1 MGVQEFYH
9 GLEDKYYAGLDWL
22 DKHGIPV
29 YSVVDAIE
37 AQNIPSFPI
46 AALVVLL
53 AVGGLFTFIL
63 PGIFGGSATL
73 NVLVQDETQT
83 PLQGIA
89 VQLSGSGLSGDAL
102 SKRLTDSEGVVTFTN
117 LPIGASVTVSADHDT
132 YAIDDRSIVLD
143 QGENERKLTA
153 IAIALTKSISLQLYK
168 ANSTESFVNAIPLSF
183 ACSGDTA
190 FSKSSTVING
200 QITIDVPPACGTLSV
215 QSLDNTL
222 SLQNTVID
230 VDDANPRV
238 YVNAQPAGNGVLRV
252 TLVND
257 SGTGIAGMTTYL
269 KSKFGDVIATKF
281 SDASGFVEYTGI
293 VPDTYVVF
301 VAADGTY
308 GELDSGNI
316 EVSETEPVVKTFT
329 VPLASVGEVR
339 LQLVDEGN
347 LSPVSGAKV
356 TLSRGNQVVGTKTT
370 NEGGQVTFS
379 VSSPN
384 SLTVAVDHPT
394 YLVRS
399 GISVGVSAAGYTQI
413 PLAKAT
419 LNNSQI
425 VTVKVVD
432 ELNQPVENAYVALK
446 KSPSGASIGTNKIT
460 GASGTV
466 QFTSLEEGT
475 YFASAY
481 KPGFSDQIKSDLFSV
496 RARENVEST
505 IKLVI
510 GTGTVSF
517 LVNDEGGQPLAGAT
531 IQAIDG
537 TTHDAVG
544 NEIATGVDG
553 KAELTLRADRFVY
566 FVISEPNHLPYV
578 TLPVQ
583 VRKSITQ
590 NVTAELVRDIARL
603 EIKTLST
610 SVNGKPILEE
620 SGLAPGQTYT
630 VRFALLVP
638 RNTAYSETGVHV
650 RTGNSI
656 EGQTNPIENDGW
668 YIRDVRS
675 AYAKLQKGTTYTP
688 SEGLGIDSQHVT
700 SSDAKW
706 ANIVFTPA
714 REGLT
719 IVEVD
724 VTVKDSTAQG
734 ADLPLYYRAWGRTGS
749 YVRFPVDAVLG
760 GSESVAQKQGLY
772 ANANVKLYSPGASS
786 HVCSKDFCLGLVSED
801 LSTGIQNNVADD
813 VEADISSKQKLLFTF
828 TSISDSVFADT
839 SLILQSTSTSATLQ
853 AYDVTNAVGAKKTGV
868 VSGNKVEIP
877 LGTIQKNNVAFGFVN
892 VDAAKEGTAR
902 VKFSLVSNKQE
913 VYTREVLVRVNAAGI
928 MNVEIVPRAILPLLT
943 NQLLVHVTQSV
954 SGDDVALE
962 NASVNITLNGILLTS
977 GYTDGEGV
985 FPFELNE
992 PNVNDNV
999 EITAS
1004 KQGFKPVVKNISVG
1018 ADIVAFLPTQLNES
1032 LIVNGTTRKTKDI
1045 HMLNLA
1051 SIPLTIKEV
1060 SLSGDFE
1067 GLVRFDLLNE
1077 ELVGE
1082 VLGVNQDRN
1091 VTVAFSL
1098 TDKGQN
1104 LLVGKTLKGSVLVKL
1119 SSDTSGKTFTNALP
1133 LTIKIGFGGEVDVED
1148 CLLVEPVQ
1156 WDVYAD
1162 PQEVKQQAF
1171 AIKNTCTV
1179 NAVPVRLTN
1188 FSAKI
1193 KQLSGD
1199 PLGTFSATTSEK
1211 TVELSSGF
1219 KNILNSLPA
1228 GEETIV
1234 TVSFSPDVI
1243 QSGLATPELVFQATN
1258 MTSTGIPDFVEEN
1271 VKVNLVVNDLS
1282 SCVKINAPS
1291 VLEIDSCA
1299 INTGAGQMGNYYNQV
1314 YRPTGVPYYNPSYST
1329 LNNTTNP
1336 SGSSLL
1342 PSGVSGGM
1350 FGSYNFG
1357 SGPFSPQYGASGY
1370 DGFGGY
1376 QQGGAQFSGVGGYSS
1391 MQGYYANPLVD
1402 RYNSVSGAGAF
1413 FGCGNS
1419 EIRIENSCQSDI
1431 EIQLDADPNVQVS
1444 KTSVVLKPN
1453 QNERIRV
1460 GSGYRIGKYPIFVNA
1475 RAAGSKDASFEVASV
1490 DVLIK
1495 SPTEVNADCIGLN
1508 TTKFRFQELIQ
1519 KPVKGKVINKCYN
1532 SGVRLIP
1539 SADTVTIASYFNVDD
1554 QITLTDKG
1562 AAKSRPNSMAHDI
1575 QLIGVQTRGEGRDTI
1590 QELEFQI
1597 FPDFETYKRVLS
1609 PFTQNAGLGQQILDL
1624 KFFLEGQYY
1633 RAESYG
1639 TISVKYLD
1647 AYGGS
1652 QQKPFPVI
1660 FENLFRI
1667 AGVLDIGDGNPNLTD
1682 FQKCINNDVLQFET
1696 SAGGTYVFDDDDFRS
1711 DAGVVGTRL
1720 VFTTATPRTVLIA
1733 DDDHCGG
1740 KDYLSNIVND
1750 RLVSTENPN
1759 VTAEFRVVDSR
1770 NIQVTVTRP
1779 LTLQTDATIKGR
1791 LRMKLTRTAFNTSTQ
1806 DVFVDVSFKVA
1817 KPGTLTNISKFTPLV
1832 CTDPSSGGSLSG
1844 YEKGAGFSGKYGF
1857 DMISWKWDY
1866 ANSPSCETMFCDATQ
1881 LSIWLNKKIKTFN
1894 EFLMQNSNVFSA
1906 VSGKVYRTQTL
1917 ALDVLKTV
1925 PAVKDQ
1931 SFSPVKE
1938 YQFAEA
1944 GTSFLTIPDTGAYGE
1959 LKKGITLNMDELFAK
1974 SSDGTTDE
1982 AYVQLMSEKLN
1993 TIETLLAPTGNNAQ
2007 LGEVVIIFNPKK
2019 LGAAGSAAVQLFG
2032 ADSFTLGG
2040 QNKYVMTFHEYKEFH
2055 QRMVDVS
2062 FTSATGVKVSAIN
2075 SSAWTAIAT
2084 NSERSTVT
2092 ACEAENRAQGNEPC
2106 VVNSNDIKVWMTPN
2120 LLKSMYT
2127 GIERVDVALIV
2138 PTADKLTN
2146 DLTKYLL
2153 ERATKKPLF
2162 TLEAYNGSMDRLTSE
2177 FLFFSGHLMSDTI
2190 NTDLMSDLGAVS
2202 EAGYEYSTNF
2212 NHPQTTANENDV
2224 MKRLRFKTSYSTS
2237 NTDDFRTIA
2246 TPGRYP
2252 MAFEA
2257 TWDKGSDGVGTITLT
2272 IQESGRIIQE
2282 GVSRATLDELEAEK
2296 SASGVTL
2303 AYSENPFFYLP
2314 FNGSTGLTTVR
2325 NGYGTS
2331 YAMRANGK
2339 LELVQGSATSANT
2352 SVSLNEHTTLE
2363 QLSAFVTT
2371 RKQPVLL
2378 SVEGASKPYTINL
2391 APSIPVGVRADVTN
2405 PSGIASMQYGFVRV
2419 GAETNFIDASPILW
2433 SDCTRSTSQLVSTL
2447 DQATCN
2453 TAIANQTTIQ
2463 GSISGNENF
2472 YTGIALVP
2480 DNTYAMV
2487 PACAVDNAVI
2497 LGEGQSP
2504 TQVGRTVQGLGEP
2517 LRLNNSRFTTQSVD
2531 TLQDV
2536 INLITRGDACGKLD
2550 GGLTAIWDASSERV
2564 VPKTLQC
2571 GSPINVNA

>member
-46 AALVVLL
+46 AALIVLL

-688 SEGLGIDSQHVT
+688 SAGLGIDSQHVT

-706 ANIVFTPA
+706 ANIIFTPA

-1004 KQGFKPVVKNISVG
+1004 KQGFKPVVKTISVG

-1370 DGFGGY
+1370 DGFGGF

-1597 FPDFETYKRVLS
+1597 FPDFETYKRVLN

-1682 FQKCINNDVLQFET
+1682 FQQCINNDVLQFET

-1750 RLVSTENPN
+1750 RLVSAENPN

-2019 LGAAGSAAVQLFG
+2019 LSAEAKTALPLLG
-2032 ADSFTLGG
+2032 ADLLSLGG
-2040 QNKYVMTFHEYKEFH
+2040 QNKYVMTIHEYKRFH
-2055 QRMVDVS
+2055 AELTANNLTSNTVDV
-2062 FTSATGVKVSAIN
+2062 FVTD
-2075 SSAWTAIAT
+2075 IA
-2084 NSERSTVT
+2084 NNDLVVT
-2092 ACEAENRAQGNEPC
+2092 PA
-2106 VVNSNDIKVWMTPN
+2106 
-2120 LLKSMYT
+2120 LLKAMYT